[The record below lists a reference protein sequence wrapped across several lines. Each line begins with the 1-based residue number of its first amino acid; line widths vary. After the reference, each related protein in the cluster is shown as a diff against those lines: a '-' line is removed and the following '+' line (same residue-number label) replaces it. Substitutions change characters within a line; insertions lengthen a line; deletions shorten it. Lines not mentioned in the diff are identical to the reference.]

1 MSDYTQNLIDRFT
14 KQYGLS
20 RRNDF
25 WALKRGRKETWII
38 KHRAIE
44 IAAAHEGITWELE
57 VLNFSPD
64 VVVKCTAKHGDRVV
78 QSFGECSPKN
88 NKNNFPYAMAEK
100 RAVDRCVLKL
110 LNAHAYLYSDQ
121 ASDEFSE
128 PESESKYYTSP
139 IYEDPVY
146 EDGPSVAIYAKKP
159 EPEQTTQD
167 KWQDLAKP
175 LPMLVPNTEDFDTAL
190 HYVRTG
196 GPPQDKLVRVNLLR
210 KSKTI
215 TEEVEQLLLK

>member
-1 MSDYTQNLIDRFT
+1 MSDYTQKLIDKFT

-25 WALKRGRKETWII
+25 WALRRSGKETWII

-128 PESESKYYTSP
+128 PE
-139 IYEDPVY
+139 
-146 EDGPSVAIYAKKP
+146 P
-159 EPEQTTQD
+159 EPEPKPEQTTQD
-167 KWQDLAKP
+167 KWQELAKP
-175 LPMLVPNTEDFDTAL
+175 LPTLVPNTEDWSEAL
-190 HYVRTG
+190 AY
-196 GPPQDKLVRVNLLR
+196 LR
-210 KSKTI
+210 KGTQSDIPQRIKNLEKGRTI
-215 TEEVEQLLLK
+215 TKEVEQLLYKSF

>member
-1 MSDYTQNLIDRFT
+1 MSDYTQKLIDKFT

-128 PESESKYYTSP
+128 PEPEP
-139 IYEDPVY
+139 
-146 EDGPSVAIYAKKP
+146 KP
-159 EPEQTTQD
+159 EPKPKPEPEPKPEQTTQD

-175 LPMLVPNTEDFDTAL
+175 LPMLVPNTGDWSKAL
-190 HYVRTG
+190 AYLREGTQSDI
-196 GPPQDKLVRVNLLR
+196 PERIKNLKKGR
-210 KSKTI
+210 TI
-215 TEEVEQLLLK
+215 TKEVEQLLYKSF